1 MDKIKRLFKTT
12 GTKHGAYSVGV
23 TAAVVAIVVVLN
35 LIVGQL
41 PEKYRNIDVSSTK
54 IYEISDT
61 SKTLLK
67 NLDQKVTMKVLAN
80 EEEADERIRTF
91 LSKYSGLS
99 KNISVEWIDPVLH
112 PSALEENNT
121 SENTIVVSC
130 EETGKSTVVA
140 FSDIIV
146 TDLYSYYYTG
156 TAAESEFD
164 GEGQLTA
171 AVNYVANDA
180 EQQVYRTTGHGE
192 TALSS
197 TINDLMSKNN
207 YQVDEWNL
215 LMEGSVPEDCELL
228 LINAPTKD
236 LTEEERTAIET
247 YLGQGG
253 DVMLLLGEK
262 NAAEM
267 PNFAA
272 LMKTYGMEPVDG
284 YVADPE
290 RCYQGNYYYL
300 FPQLSVND
308 EMADGISSEMVLVTN
323 AHGFTV
329 TDAARDTITTTSFM
343 NSSDHA
349 YAITEDNQTEGAYTL
364 GAVAVETIEEE
375 TESESTEE
383 ESGSTEESETTEDS
397 GTKES
402 RFTVISAGSLIDA
415 QITDTFTTLENTTIF
430 MNAVTA
436 HFEGVENL
444 SIEPKSL
451 TIEYNTVQHVGL
463 FSLLVIFGVPVIIL
477 VVGFVV
483 WFRRRRM

>member
-1 MDKIKRLFKTT
+1 MDKIKRLFKTK

-41 PEKYRNIDVSSTK
+41 PEKYRSIDVSNTK

-67 NLDQKVTMKVLAN
+67 NLDQKITMKVLAN

-91 LSKYSGLS
+91 VSKYSGLS

-112 PSALEENNT
+112 PSVLEENDA
-121 SENTIVVSC
+121 SENTIIVSC
-130 EETGKSTVVA
+130 EETGKTTTVA
-140 FSDIIV
+140 FSDMIV
-146 TDLYSYYYTG
+146 TDMYSYYYTG
-156 TAAESEFD
+156 TASESEFD
-164 GEGQLTA
+164 GEGQLTG
-171 AVNYVANDA
+171 AVNYVVNDA
-180 EQQVYRTTGHGE
+180 GQQVYRTIGHGE
-192 TALSS
+192 AALSS
-197 TINDLMSKNN
+197 TINDLMNKNN
-207 YQVDEWNL
+207 YQVEEWNL

-272 LMKTYGMEPVDG
+272 LMKTYGMEPADG
-284 YVADPE
+284 YIADPE

-300 FPQLSVND
+300 FPQLSLSD
-308 EMADGISSEMVLVTN
+308 EMAGGISSEMVLVIN

-329 TDAARDTITTTSFM
+329 TDAARDTITTTAFM

-349 YAITEDNQTEGAYTL
+349 YAITEEKQMEGAYAL
-364 GAVAVETIEEE
+364 GAVAVETIEDE
-375 TESESTEE
+375 TESESTEK
-383 ESGSTEESETTEDS
+383 SETTEDS
-397 GTKES
+397 ETKES
-402 RFTVISAGSLIDA
+402 RFTVISAGSLIDS

-436 HFEGVENL
+436 NFDGVENL

-451 TIEYNTVQHVGL
+451 SIEYNTVQHIGV
-463 FSLLVIFGVPVIIL
+463 FSLLVIFGIPVLIL

-483 WFRRRRM
+483 WFKRRKM

>member
-1 MDKIKRLFKTT
+1 MDKIKRLFKTK

-41 PEKYRNIDVSSTK
+41 PEKYRSIDVSNTK

-67 NLDQKVTMKVLAN
+67 NLDQKITMKVLAN

-91 LSKYSGLS
+91 VSKYSGLS

-112 PSALEENNT
+112 PSVLEENDA
-121 SENTIVVSC
+121 SENTIIVSC
-130 EETGKSTVVA
+130 EETGKTTTVA
-140 FSDIIV
+140 FSDMIV
-146 TDLYSYYYTG
+146 TDMYSYYYTG
-156 TAAESEFD
+156 TASESEFD
-164 GEGQLTA
+164 GEGQLTG
-171 AVNYVANDA
+171 AVNYVVNDA
-180 EQQVYRTTGHGE
+180 GQQVYRTIGHGE
-192 TALSS
+192 AALSS
-197 TINDLMSKNN
+197 TINDLMNKNN
-207 YQVDEWNL
+207 YQVEEWNL

-228 LINAPTKD
+228 LINAPTED

-272 LMKTYGMEPVDG
+272 LMKTYGMEPADG
-284 YVADPE
+284 YIADPE

-300 FPQLSVND
+300 FPQLSLSD
-308 EMADGISSEMVLVTN
+308 EMAGGISSEMVLVIN

-329 TDAARDTITTTSFM
+329 TDATRDTITTTAFM

-349 YAITEDNQTEGAYTL
+349 YAITEEKQTEGSYAL
-364 GAVAVETIEEE
+364 GAVAVETIEDE
-375 TESESTEE
+375 TESESTEK
-383 ESGSTEESETTEDS
+383 SETTEDS
-397 GTKES
+397 ETKES
-402 RFTVISAGSLIDA
+402 RFTVISAGSLIDS

-436 HFEGVENL
+436 NFDGVENL

-451 TIEYNTVQHVGL
+451 SIEYNTVQHIGM
-463 FSLLVIFGVPVIIL
+463 FSLLVIFGIPVLIL

-483 WFRRRRM
+483 WFKRRKM

>member
-1 MDKIKRLFKTT
+1 MDKIKRLFKTK

-41 PEKYRNIDVSSTK
+41 PEKYRSIDVSNTK

-67 NLDQKVTMKVLAN
+67 NLDQKITMKVLAN

-112 PSALEENNT
+112 PSVLEENDA

-130 EETGKSTVVA
+130 EEIGKTTTVA

-146 TDLYSYYYTG
+146 TDMYSYYYTG
-156 TAAESEFD
+156 TASESEFD
-164 GEGQLTA
+164 GEGQLTG
-171 AVNYVANDA
+171 AVNYVVNDA
-180 EQQVYRTTGHGE
+180 GQQVYRTIGHGE
-192 TALSS
+192 ATLSS
-197 TINDLMSKNN
+197 TITDLMNKNN
-207 YQVDEWNL
+207 YQVEEWNL

-272 LMKTYGMEPVDG
+272 LMKTYGMEPADG
-284 YVADPE
+284 YIADPE

-300 FPQLSVND
+300 FPQLSLSD
-308 EMADGISSEMVLVTN
+308 EMADGISSEMVLVIN

-329 TDAARDTITTTSFM
+329 TDAARDTITTTAFM

-349 YAITEDNQTEGAYTL
+349 YAITEEKQTEGSYAL
-364 GAVAVETIEEE
+364 GAVAVETIEDE
-375 TESESTEE
+375 TESESTEK
-383 ESGSTEESETTEDS
+383 SETTEDS
-397 GTKES
+397 ETKES
-402 RFTVISAGSLIDA
+402 RFTVISAGSLIDS

-436 HFEGVENL
+436 NFDGVENL

-451 TIEYNTVQHVGL
+451 SIEYNTVQHIGV
-463 FSLLVIFGVPVIIL
+463 FSLLVIFGIPVLIL

-483 WFRRRRM
+483 WFKRRKM

>member
-1 MDKIKRLFKTT
+1 MDKIKRLFKTK

-35 LIVGQL
+35 LIIGQL
-41 PEKYRNIDVSSTK
+41 PEKYRSIDVSNTK

-67 NLDQKVTMKVLAN
+67 NLDQKITMKVLAN

-112 PSALEENNT
+112 PSVLEENDA
-121 SENTIVVSC
+121 SENTIIVSC
-130 EETGKSTVVA
+130 EETGKTTTVA
-140 FSDIIV
+140 FRDMIV
-146 TDLYSYYYTG
+146 TDMYSYYYTG
-156 TAAESEFD
+156 TASESEFD
-164 GEGQLTA
+164 GEGQLTG
-171 AVNYVANDA
+171 AVNYVVNDA
-180 EQQVYRTTGHGE
+180 GQQVYRTIGHGE
-192 TALSS
+192 ATLSS
-197 TINDLMSKNN
+197 TITDLMNKNN
-207 YQVDEWNL
+207 YQVEEWNL

-272 LMKTYGMEPVDG
+272 LMKTYGMEPADG
-284 YVADPE
+284 YIADPE

-300 FPQLSVND
+300 FPQLSLSD
-308 EMADGISSEMVLVTN
+308 EMADGISSEMVLVIN

-329 TDAARDTITTTSFM
+329 TDAARDTITTTAFM

-349 YAITEDNQTEGAYTL
+349 YAITEEKQTEGSYAL
-364 GAVAVETIEEE
+364 GAVAVETIEDE
-375 TESESTEE
+375 TESESTEK
-383 ESGSTEESETTEDS
+383 SETTEDS
-397 GTKES
+397 ETKES
-402 RFTVISAGSLIDA
+402 RFTVISAGSLIDS

-436 HFEGVENL
+436 NFDGVENL

-451 TIEYNTVQHVGL
+451 SIEYNTVQHIGV
-463 FSLLVIFGVPVIIL
+463 FSLLVIFGIPVLIL

-483 WFRRRRM
+483 WFKRRKM

>member
-1 MDKIKRLFKTT
+1 MDKIKRLFKTK

-41 PEKYRNIDVSSTK
+41 PEKYRSIDVSNTK

-67 NLDQKVTMKVLAN
+67 NLDQKITMKVLAN

-112 PSALEENNT
+112 PSVLEENDA
-121 SENTIVVSC
+121 SENTIIVSC
-130 EETGKSTVVA
+130 EETGKTTTVA
-140 FSDIIV
+140 FSDMIV
-146 TDLYSYYYTG
+146 TDMYSYYYTG
-156 TAAESEFD
+156 TASESEFD
-164 GEGQLTA
+164 GEGQLTG
-171 AVNYVANDA
+171 AVNYVVNDA
-180 EQQVYRTTGHGE
+180 GQQVYRTIGHGE
-192 TALSS
+192 ATLSS
-197 TINDLMSKNN
+197 TITDLMNKNN
-207 YQVDEWNL
+207 YQVEEWNL

-272 LMKTYGMEPVDG
+272 LMKTYGMEPADG
-284 YVADPE
+284 YIADPE

-300 FPQLSVND
+300 FPQLSLSD
-308 EMADGISSEMVLVTN
+308 EMADGISSEMVLVIN

-329 TDAARDTITTTSFM
+329 TDAARDTITTTAFM

-349 YAITEDNQTEGAYTL
+349 YAITEEKQTEGSYAL
-364 GAVAVETIEEE
+364 GAVAVETIEDE
-375 TESESTEE
+375 TESESTEK
-383 ESGSTEESETTEDS
+383 SETTEDS
-397 GTKES
+397 ETKES
-402 RFTVISAGSLIDA
+402 RFTVISAGSLIDS

-436 HFEGVENL
+436 NFDGVENL

-451 TIEYNTVQHVGL
+451 SIEYNTVQHIGV
-463 FSLLVIFGVPVIIL
+463 FSLLVIFGIPVLIL

-483 WFRRRRM
+483 WFKRRKM

>member
-1 MDKIKRLFKTT
+1 MDKINRLFKTT
-12 GTKHGAYSVGV
+12 RTKHGAYSVGV

-61 SKTLLK
+61 SKLLLK

-130 EETGKSTVVA
+130 GETGKSTVVA
-140 FSDIIV
+140 FSDIVV

-262 NAAEM
+262 NATEM

-272 LMKTYGMEPVDG
+272 LMKTYGMEPADG

-290 RCYQGNYYYL
+290 RCYQGNYYYYYYYL

-329 TDAARDTITTTSFM
+329 TDAARDTITTTAFM

-349 YAITEDNQTEGAYTL
+349 YAITEENQTEGSYTL

-383 ESGSTEESETTEDS
+383 ESGSTEDSE
-397 GTKES
+397 TKES

-436 HFEGVENL
+436 HFEGVENM